1 MEVSRLW
8 EPYGLRSSPFFQD
21 ELRPADSEHP
31 TTLFIGR
38 EEELRRI
45 ETRVVSDPHT
55 RTIVEGDPGVGK
67 TSFVNRVKADAK
79 DMEIATYEH
88 PIRITQETTLTTFV
102 ADVLRTVVRIRSA
115 AGMGNDQAFWKRTVR
130 WLEGGEVRGGSLS
143 AFGVGG
149 GVTRTFIPPQ
159 VPGDALYEML
169 GEALQQ
175 VNKDLGGPVL
185 LHVNNLENLT
195 GERVRQTAL
204 LLRDL
209 RDYLLLAGAHWVF
222 VGATGIDDEIFRVYD
237 QVGGI
242 FPAADTLRPLTPPQ
256 VELLLA
262 RRYLHLC
269 IKGRT
274 TPVEPIV
281 PRDAADLY
289 ALYQGDLRN
298 FLRLLSDASERILGL
313 RSVAPMTQAEVLLH
327 ASGEYQRHFRARL
340 SQNDFDHVA
349 RLVAGYGGGDPEFRV
364 TDAAR
369 LLKMAQPSASELVQR
384 LVDRRIIRQTR
395 TSGRSVYYRPTG
407 AVLVGMGVSPAALSA
422 GNES

>member
-21 ELRPADSEHP
+21 ELRPADREHP

-38 EEELRRI
+38 DDELRRI
-45 ETRVVSDPHT
+45 ERRLVSDPHT

-79 DMEIATYEH
+79 DLSVATYEH

-102 ADVLRTVVRIRSA
+102 ADVLRTLVRIRSA
-115 AGMGNDQAFWKRTVR
+115 AGLSSERGFWRQTVR
-130 WLEGGEVRGGSLS
+130 WLEGGEIRGGSLS

-149 GVTRTFIPPQ
+149 GMTRTFVAPQ
-159 VPGDALYEML
+159 APGDALYEVL
-169 GEALQQ
+169 GEALRQA
-175 VNKDLGGPVL
+175 NEDLGRPVL

-195 GERVRQTAL
+195 GERVRLTAL

-209 RDYLLLAGAHWVF
+209 RDYLLLNGAHWVF
-222 VGATGIDDEIFRVYD
+222 VGSTGIDDQIFRVYD

-242 FPAADTLRPLTPPQ
+242 FPAADTLLPLTPAE
-256 VELLLA
+256 VEQLLA
-262 RRYLHLC
+262 RRYLHLR
-269 IKGRT
+269 IRGRT
-274 TPVEPIV
+274 LVEPII
-281 PRDAADLY
+281 PHDAAELY

-313 RSVAPMTQAEVLLH
+313 RSVTPMTQAEVLLH
-327 ASGEYQRHFRARL
+327 ASGEYQRHIRSRM
-340 SQNDFDHVA
+340 SQNDFEHVA
-349 RLVAGYGGGDPEFRV
+349 RLVAGYGGADPEFRV

-369 LLKMAQPSASELVQR
+369 LLKMSQPSASELVQR
-384 LVDRRIIRQTR
+384 LVDRRVIRQTR

-407 AVLVGMGVSPAALSA
+407 AVLVGMGVSPAVLSA
-422 GNES
+422 GRES